1 MVSSW
6 PIFSQKVTVPPGEHI
21 LTEGNVGPPRG
32 TPNSDLQAGNA
43 AMNQILTPRKRILV
57 DPELQTQLALRVII
71 YWGMCIATVVLM
83 VVGWRMVGG
92 PARPLYRHLDELF
105 FHLGP
110 ALLASFVLLPIV
122 VIDVI
127 RVSNRFVGPLLRLR
141 RSVRSLAAGHDVE
154 PLRFRKG
161 DFWRGFADDF
171 NALVTRVKELEI
183 AACRNKHISVDPS
196 QEGGQ
201 LAESDANL
209 SGTPVRDFPFVG
221 GNLDGSVLRTG

>member
-57 DPELQTQLALRVII
+57 DPELQTQLALRVIV
-71 YWGMCIATVVLM
+71 YWGMCIATVVLILICWR
-83 VVGWRMVGG
+83 VVSG
-92 PARPLYRHLDELF
+92 PVRPFYRHLGELW
-105 FHLGP
+105 FHIGP
-110 ALLASFVLLPIV
+110 ALAASFVVLPIV

-127 RVSNRFVGPLLRLR
+127 RVSNKFVGPLLRLR
-141 RSVRSLAAGHDVE
+141 QSVRSLAAGQDVE

-161 DFWRGFADDF
+161 DFWRSFADDF
-171 NALVTRVKELEI
+171 NALVSRIKHLET
-183 AACRNKHISVDPS
+183 AAHQSKGTSADPW
-196 QEGGQ
+196 QEDRP
-201 LAESDANL
+201 LAESGATP
-209 SGTPVRDFPFVG
+209 GPTPVGDILAVG
-221 GNLDGSVLRTG
+221 GNLDGPVMHRV

>member
-1 MVSSW
+1 M
-6 PIFSQKVTVPPGEHI
+6 
-21 LTEGNVGPPRG
+21 NVAPRG
-32 TPNSDLQAGNA
+32 TSEESS
-43 AMNQILTPRKRILV
+43 AMNKHPTPRIRFFV
-57 DPELQTQLALRVII
+57 DPELQTQLALRVIV
-71 YWGMCIATVVLM
+71 YWGMCIATVVLILICWR
-83 VVGWRMVGG
+83 VVSG
-92 PARPLYRHLDELF
+92 PVRPFYRHLGELW
-105 FHLGP
+105 FHIGP
-110 ALLASFVLLPIV
+110 ALAASFVVLPIV

-201 LAESDANL
+201 LAESDATP
-209 SGTPVRDFPFVG
+209 GPTPVGDILAVG
-221 GNLDGSVLRTG
+221 GNLDGPVMHRV